1 MKAKLPMIARI
12 LLGLIFTGAGI
23 AGLIGMIK
31 GTPPPEGMS
40 EQMLSFMNGMT
51 ATTYFMPFLKVTE
64 TVCGL
69 LLLAGM
75 FVPLSLVVLA
85 PIILNIFFV
94 HAFMDPANLPLPI
107 VIGLLEIYLS
117 FFAAPYSHTIKGLFK
132 RK

>member
-12 LLGLIFTGAGI
+12 LLGIIFTGAGI

-40 EQMLSFMNGMT
+40 EHMLSFMNGLA
-51 ATTYFMPFLKVTE
+51 ATTYFMPFLKITE

-75 FVPLSLVVLA
+75 YVPLALVVLA
-85 PIILNIFFV
+85 PIILNMFFV
-94 HAFMDPANLPLPI
+94 HAFMDPANIPLPI
-107 VIGLLEIYLS
+107 VIGLLEIYLA
-117 FFAAPYSHTIKGLFK
+117 FFAQPYSQAIKALFK

>member
-12 LLGLIFTGAGI
+12 LLGIIFTAAGI

-40 EQMLSFMNGMT
+40 EKMMTYMNGMA
-51 ATTYFMPFLKVTE
+51 ATTYFMPLLKITE

-75 FVPLSLVVLA
+75 FVPLALVVLA
-85 PIILNIFFV
+85 PIVLNIFFV
-94 HAFMDPANLPLPI
+94 LAFMDPANIPLPI
-107 VIGLLEIYLS
+107 IIGLLEIYLA
-117 FFAAPYSHTIKGLFK
+117 FFAQPYAQTIKGLFK